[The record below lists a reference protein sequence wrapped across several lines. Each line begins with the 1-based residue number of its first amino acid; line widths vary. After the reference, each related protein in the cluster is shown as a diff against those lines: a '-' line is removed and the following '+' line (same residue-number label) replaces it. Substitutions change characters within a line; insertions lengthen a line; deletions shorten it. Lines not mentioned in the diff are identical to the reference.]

1 MISGRAWQTWKIWTG
16 VGLGVLLAADLALGA
31 FLWSAS
37 REVPESMRSK
47 RDRLAMQAK
56 LLRSDV
62 ERGEKIR
69 ASLPQAA
76 KDCEAF
82 YHDGLLDSSS
92 GYSRVETDLGAIA
105 AKAGVKTSAL
115 SFKQK
120 EVKDRG
126 VMEIA
131 VNTTVEADYPAMVQF
146 INGLERSKNLYL
158 LDSLHLASATAGGL
172 RLDLE
177 LHTYFRT

>member
-1 MISGRAWQTWKIWTG
+1 MISARAWQAWKIWTCA
-16 VGLGVLLAADLALGA
+16 GLGVLLAADLSLGV
-31 FLWSAS
+31 FLWSTS
-37 REVPESMRSK
+37 REVPENMRAQ
-47 RDRLAMQAK
+47 RDHLAMQAK

-62 ERGEKIR
+62 ARGEKIR

-76 KDCEAF
+76 KDCDAF

-92 GYSRVETDLGAIA
+92 GYSRIETDLAAIA

-126 VMEIA
+126 VTEIA
-131 VNTTVEADYPAMVQF
+131 INTSVEADYPAIVQF

-158 LDSLHLASATAGGL
+158 LDSLHMTSATAGGL
-172 RLDLE
+172 RLDLD